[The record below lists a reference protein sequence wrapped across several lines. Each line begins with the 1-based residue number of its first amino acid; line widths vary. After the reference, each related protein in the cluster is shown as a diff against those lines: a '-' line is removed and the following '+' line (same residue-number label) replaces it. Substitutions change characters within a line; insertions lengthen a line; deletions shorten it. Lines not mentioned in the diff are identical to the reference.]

1 MIFNYSSYHRSSLIP
16 APPNKI
22 KASACPEKIKFVI
35 AMIEMPL
42 IPVILWS
49 NFLKLLLNLEI
60 GKKTSQLSV
69 LMQVHTQQ
77 NQRISTQILLS
88 VIYALLLCSHHHI
101 KSETTKDH

>member
-1 MIFNYSSYHRSSLIP
+1 
-16 APPNKI
+16 
-22 KASACPEKIKFVI
+22 
-35 AMIEMPL
+35 MIEMPL
-42 IPVILWS
+42 IPIILWI
-49 NFLKLLLNLEI
+49 NFRKLLLNLES
-60 GKKTSQLSV
+60 GKKPMSQLSV